1 MMMRVRRADTGEPEP
16 ETGAAAAADA
26 DEMAGMA
33 GMGVYYG
40 TNPLAPHTQCFLLDK
55 AGGGGAHGGGG
66 GGGAHGGGAA
76 AVPLR
81 AQGSSVAQQG
91 GCGEALSLSLVPFS
105 LKRCVDALS
114 GVPSSSSSSKSNK
127 KQRAA
132 STGRGGGASTGR
144 R

>member
-1 MMMRVRRADTGEPEP
+1 MMRVRRADTGEPEP

-55 AGGGGAHGGGG
+55 AG

>member
-1 MMMRVRRADTGEPEP
+1 MMMRVCRADTGEPEP

-55 AGGGGAHGGGG
+55 AVHG

>member
-1 MMMRVRRADTGEPEP
+1 MRVRRADTGEPEP

-33 GMGVYYG
+33 RMGVYYG

-55 AGGGGAHGGGG
+55 AG